1 MLIKEKINM
10 DVPELFK
17 NGAITIVA
25 FGDSV
30 THGCAAGGEMIYD
43 EVYHNRLKKMILA
56 KRDFVPVNVINS
68 GIGST
73 TASWSLERLERDV
86 VAHNPDIV
94 IVCFG
99 LNDCGYP
106 LEKYVDALDKIF
118 ARCKEI
124 GAQTIFLT
132 PNMLNTKPL
141 TEGHE
146 GLIEFSKETAR
157 RQNEGVFDLYIN
169 EGKKVAE
176 KHGVQIADAYAKWK
190 EMAAN
195 GIDTD
200 KLLANGINH
209 PTPEMHQLFADE
221 IIKIIFSDN
230 DKISEKKE
238 DGLDK
243 K

>member
-1 MLIKEKINM
+1 MLIKEKIN
-10 DVPELFK
+10 L
-17 NGAITIVA
+17 NGPDIREHGPITIVA

-30 THGCAAGGEMIYD
+30 THGCTASGEFNH
-43 EVYHNRLKKMILA
+43 ETVYHNLVKKEILKKRAVI
-56 KRDFVPVNVINS
+56 PVNVINS

-86 VAHNPDIV
+86 VAYNPDLV

-106 LEKYVDALDKIF
+106 LQNYVDALDKIF

-124 GAQTIFLT
+124 GAQTIYLT

-141 TEGHE
+141 TEGE
-146 GLIEFSKETAR
+146 EWMVEFSKCTAG

-195 GIDTD
+195 GVDTD
-200 KLLANGINH
+200 KLLVNGINH
-209 PTPEMHQLFADE
+209 PTAEMHQLFADE
-221 IIKIIFSDN
+221 IMKIIFSDN

>member
-1 MLIKEKINM
+1 
-10 DVPELFK
+10 
-17 NGAITIVA
+17 
-25 FGDSV
+25 
-30 THGCAAGGEMIYD
+30 
-43 EVYHNRLKKMILA
+43 
-56 KRDFVPVNVINS
+56 
-68 GIGST
+68 
-73 TASWSLERLERDV
+73 
-86 VAHNPDIV
+86 
-94 IVCFG
+94 
-99 LNDCGYP
+99 
-106 LEKYVDALDKIF
+106 
-118 ARCKEI
+118 
-124 GAQTIFLT
+124 
-132 PNMLNTKPL
+132 MLNTKPL
-141 TEGHE
+141 TEGDE

-221 IIKIIFSDN
+221 IMKLIFSD
-230 DKISEKKE
+230 DDEISATVEL
-238 DGLDK
+238 GLDK

>member
-30 THGCAAGGEMIYD
+30 THGCAAGGKMIYD
-43 EVYHNRLKKMILA
+43 EVYHSRLKKMILA

-86 VAHNPDIV
+86 VAYNPDLV

-106 LEKYVDALDKIF
+106 LQNYVDALDKIF
-118 ARCKEI
+118 ARCNEI
-124 GAQTIFLT
+124 GAQTIYLT

-141 TEGHE
+141 TEGE
-146 GLIEFSKETAR
+146 EWMVEFSKYTAG

-176 KHGVQIADAYAKWK
+176 KHGVKIADAYAKWK

-195 GIDTD
+195 GVDTD
-200 KLLANGINH
+200 KLLVNGINH
-209 PTPEMHQLFADE
+209 PTAEMHQLFADE
-221 IIKIIFSDN
+221 IMKLIFDDDDEVS
-230 DKISEKKE
+230 STVEL
-238 DGLDK
+238 GLDK

>member
-1 MLIKEKINM
+1 MLIKDKINM

-30 THGCAAGGEMIYD
+30 THGCAAGGKMIYD
-43 EVYHNRLKKMILA
+43 EVYHNRLKKMILK

-73 TASWSLERLERDV
+73 TASWPLERLERDV
-86 VAHNPDIV
+86 VAHNPDLV

-124 GAQTIFLT
+124 GTETIFLT

-141 TEGHE
+141 TEGE
-146 GLIEFSKETAR
+146 EWMVEFSKETAR

-176 KHGVQIADAYAKWK
+176 KHGVKIADAYARWK

-200 KLLANGINH
+200 KLLVNGINH
-209 PTPEMHQLFADE
+209 PTAEMHQLFADE
-221 IIKIIFSDN
+221 IMKIIFSDDDVISTAVEHGM
-230 DKISEKKE
+230 DKR
-238 DGLDK
+238 
-243 K
+243 